1 MFKIKNKI
9 LKISI
14 LFYLVTSVVI
24 LSSIALIA
32 VNNTVHAALLLVL
45 IFFNTAILWLMMN
58 AEFLAIV
65 LVLVYVGAV
74 LVLFLFV
81 IMLLDIQVQ
90 KTVSKKLYLIF
101 SVVISIIM
109 FAELYMVIFYHDF
122 ENTVVENLSQDTSNT
137 YEIGLLLFTEH
148 IFSFEVTAFILL
160 VAIIAAIAINMS
172 DRERALRQDPAKQ
185 ILETKESRLKIIK
198 DNEI

>member
-1 MFKIKNKI
+1 MDI
-9 LKISI
+9 ISI

-122 ENTVVENLSQDTSNT
+122 ENTVVENLTPDTSNT

-185 ILETKESRLKIIK
+185 ISETKKSRLKIIK

>member
-1 MFKIKNKI
+1 MDI
-9 LKISI
+9 ISI

-24 LSSIALIA
+24 FSSIALIA

-185 ILETKESRLKIIK
+185 ILETKKSRLKIIK

>member
-1 MFKIKNKI
+1 MDI
-9 LKISI
+9 ISI

-45 IFFNTAILWLMMN
+45 IFFNTAVLWLMMN

-101 SVVISIIM
+101 SVVISLIM

-122 ENTVVENLSQDTSNT
+122 ENTVIENFSQDTSNT

-185 ILETKESRLKIIK
+185 ILETKKSRLKIIK

>member
-1 MFKIKNKI
+1 MDI
-9 LKISI
+9 ISI

-90 KTVSKKLYLIF
+90 KTVSTKLYLIF
-101 SVVISIIM
+101 SVLISIIM

-122 ENTVVENLSQDTSNT
+122 ENIVIENLSQDTSNT

>member
-1 MFKIKNKI
+1 MDI
-9 LKISI
+9 ISI

-81 IMLLDIQVQ
+81 TMLLDIQVQ

-109 FAELYMVIFYHDF
+109 FTELYMVIFYHDF
-122 ENTVVENLSQDTSNT
+122 ENIVIENLSQDTSNT

>member
-1 MFKIKNKI
+1 MVI
-9 LKISI
+9 ISI

-185 ILETKESRLKIIK
+185 ILETKKSRLKIIK

>member
-1 MFKIKNKI
+1 MDI
-9 LKISI
+9 ISI

-90 KTVSKKLYLIF
+90 KTVSKKLYLVF

-122 ENTVVENLSQDTSNT
+122 ENIVIENLSQDTSNT

>member
-1 MFKIKNKI
+1 MDI
-9 LKISI
+9 ISI

-122 ENTVVENLSQDTSNT
+122 ENIVIENLSQDTSNT

-185 ILETKESRLKIIK
+185 ILESKRSRLKIIK

>member
-1 MFKIKNKI
+1 MDI
-9 LKISI
+9 ISI

-122 ENTVVENLSQDTSNT
+122 EITVVEN
-137 YEIGLLLFTEH
+137 
-148 IFSFEVTAFILL
+148 
-160 VAIIAAIAINMS
+160 
-172 DRERALRQDPAKQ
+172 
-185 ILETKESRLKIIK
+185 
-198 DNEI
+198 

>member
-1 MFKIKNKI
+1 MDI
-9 LKISI
+9 ISI

-122 ENTVVENLSQDTSNT
+122 ENTVIENLSQDSSNT

-185 ILETKESRLKIIK
+185 ILETKKSRLKIIK

>member
-1 MFKIKNKI
+1 MDI
-9 LKISI
+9 ISI

-122 ENTVVENLSQDTSNT
+122 GNTVIENLGQDTSNT

-185 ILETKESRLKIIK
+185 ILETKKSRLKIIK

>member
-1 MFKIKNKI
+1 MDI
-9 LKISI
+9 ISI

-24 LSSIALIA
+24 ISSIGLII

-45 IFFNTAILWLMMN
+45 IFFNTAVLWLMMN

-81 IMLLDIQVQ
+81 IMLLDIQVK
-90 KTVSKKLYLIF
+90 KTVSKKLYLLF
-101 SVVISIIM
+101 SVTISAIM
-109 FAELYMVIFYHDF
+109 FAELYLVIFYHDF
-122 ENTVVENLSQDTSNT
+122 QNSAVEIINKNTSNT

-160 VAIIAAIAINMS
+160 VAIIAAIAINMT
-172 DRERALRQDPAKQ
+172 DRQRALRQDPGKQ
-185 ILETKESRLKIIK
+185 ILETKEKRLKILK
-198 DNEI
+198 DDEI

>member
-1 MFKIKNKI
+1 MDI
-9 LKISI
+9 ISI

-24 LSSIALIA
+24 ISSIGLIV

-45 IFFNTAILWLMMN
+45 IFFNTAVLWLMMN

-81 IMLLDIQVQ
+81 IMLLDIQVK
-90 KTVSKKLYLIF
+90 KTVSKKLYLLF
-101 SVVISIIM
+101 SIIISTIM
-109 FAELYMVIFYHDF
+109 FAELYLVIFYHDF
-122 ENTVVENLSQDTSNT
+122 QNSSVKIIDQNISNT

-148 IFSFEVTAFILL
+148 VFSFEVTAFILL
-160 VAIIAAIAINMS
+160 VAIIAAIAINMT
-172 DRERALRQDPAKQ
+172 DRQRALRQDPGKQ
-185 ILETKESRLKIIK
+185 ILETKEIRLKIFK
-198 DNEI
+198 DDEI

>member
-1 MFKIKNKI
+1 MDI
-9 LKISI
+9 ISI

-122 ENTVVENLSQDTSNT
+122 ENTVIENFSQDTSNT

-172 DRERALRQDPAKQ
+172 DRQRALRQDPAKQ
-185 ILETKESRLKIIK
+185 ILETKKSRLKIIK

>member
-1 MFKIKNKI
+1 MDI
-9 LKISI
+9 ISI

-24 LSSIALIA
+24 LSSVGLIV

-45 IFFNTAILWLMMN
+45 IFFNTAVLWLMMN

-81 IMLLDIQVQ
+81 IMLLDIQVK
-90 KTVSKKLYLIF
+90 KTVSKKLYLLF
-101 SVVISIIM
+101 SVIISTIM
-109 FAELYMVIFYHDF
+109 FAELYLVIFYHDF
-122 ENTVVENLSQDTSNT
+122 QNHSVEILSQNESNT
-137 YEIGLLLFTEH
+137 YDIGLLLFTEH

-160 VAIIAAIAINMS
+160 VAIIAAIAINMT
-172 DRERALRQDPAKQ
+172 DRQRALRQDPGKQ
-185 ILETKESRLKIIK
+185 ILETKENRLKILK
-198 DNEI
+198 DHEI

>member
-1 MFKIKNKI
+1 MDI
-9 LKISI
+9 ISI

-122 ENTVVENLSQDTSNT
+122 ENTVIENLSQDTSNT

-172 DRERALRQDPAKQ
+172 DRQRALRQDPAKQ
-185 ILETKESRLKIIK
+185 ILETKKSRLKIIK

>member
-1 MFKIKNKI
+1 MDI
-9 LKISI
+9 ISI

-101 SVVISIIM
+101 SVVISTIM

-122 ENTVVENLSQDTSNT
+122 ENTVIENFSQDTSNT

-185 ILETKESRLKIIK
+185 ILETKKSRLKIIK

>member
-1 MFKIKNKI
+1 MDI
-9 LKISI
+9 ISI

-122 ENTVVENLSQDTSNT
+122 ENIVIENLGQDTSNT

-185 ILETKESRLKIIK
+185 ILETKKSRLKIIK

>member
-1 MFKIKNKI
+1 MDI
-9 LKISI
+9 ISI

-81 IMLLDIQVQ
+81 IMLLDIQLQ

-122 ENTVVENLSQDTSNT
+122 ENTVIENFSQDTSNT

-185 ILETKESRLKIIK
+185 ILESKKSRLKIIK

>member
-1 MFKIKNKI
+1 MDI
-9 LKISI
+9 ISI

-90 KTVSKKLYLIF
+90 KTVSKRLYLIF
-101 SVVISIIM
+101 SIVISIIM

-122 ENTVVENLSQDTSNT
+122 ENTVIENLSQDTSNT

-185 ILETKESRLKIIK
+185 ILETKKSRLKIIK

>member
-1 MFKIKNKI
+1 MDI
-9 LKISI
+9 ISI

-122 ENTVVENLSQDTSNT
+122 ENTVIENLSEDTSNT

-185 ILETKESRLKIIK
+185 ILESKKSRLKIIK

>member
-1 MFKIKNKI
+1 MDI
-9 LKISI
+9 ISI

-24 LSSIALIA
+24 LSSIGLIV

-45 IFFNTAILWLMMN
+45 IFFNTAVLWLMMN

-81 IMLLDIQVQ
+81 IMLLDIQVK
-90 KTVSKKLYLIF
+90 KTVSKKLYLLF
-101 SVVISIIM
+101 SVIISTIM
-109 FAELYMVIFYHDF
+109 FAELYLVIFYHDF
-122 ENTVVENLSQDTSNT
+122 QNHSVEILSQNISNT

-160 VAIIAAIAINMS
+160 VAIIAAIAINMT
-172 DRERALRQDPAKQ
+172 DRQRALRQDPGKQ
-185 ILETKESRLKIIK
+185 ILETKENRLKILK
-198 DNEI
+198 DDEI

>member
-1 MFKIKNKI
+1 MDI
-9 LKISI
+9 ISI

-45 IFFNTAILWLMMN
+45 IFFNTAVLWLMMN

-101 SVVISIIM
+101 SVVISTIM

-122 ENTVVENLSQDTSNT
+122 ENTVIENFSQDTSNT

-185 ILETKESRLKIIK
+185 ILETKKSRLKIIK

>member
-1 MFKIKNKI
+1 MDI
-9 LKISI
+9 ISI

-24 LSSIALIA
+24 LSSIGLIV

-45 IFFNTAILWLMMN
+45 IFFNTAVLWLMMN

-81 IMLLDIQVQ
+81 IMLLDIQVK
-90 KTVSKKLYLIF
+90 KTVSKKLYLLF
-101 SVVISIIM
+101 SVIISTIM
-109 FAELYMVIFYHDF
+109 FAELYLVIFYHDF
-122 ENTVVENLSQDTSNT
+122 QNHSAEVLSQNISNT

-160 VAIIAAIAINMS
+160 VAIIAAIAINMT
-172 DRERALRQDPAKQ
+172 DRQRALRQDPGKQ
-185 ILETKESRLKIIK
+185 ILETKENRLKILK
-198 DNEI
+198 DDEI

>member
-1 MFKIKNKI
+1 M
-9 LKISI
+9 S
-14 LFYLVTSVVI
+14 LVI
-24 LSSIALIA
+24 

-45 IFFNTAILWLMMN
+45 IFFNSAILWLMLL

-81 IMLLDIQVQ
+81 IMLLDIEYKKNISQ
-90 KTVSKKLYLIF
+90 KLYLTF
-101 SVVISIIM
+101 SIIISIIM

-122 ENTVVENLSQDTSNT
+122 SGTIQPGSVSENGNT
-137 YEIGLLLFTEH
+137 YEIGLSLFTNY

-160 VAIIAAIAINMS
+160 VAIVAAIAINMQEKKRS
-172 DRERALRQDPAKQ
+172 LRQDPGKQ
-185 ILETKESRLKIIK
+185 VLENKNSRLKIIRDK
-198 DNEI
+198 KS

>member
-1 MFKIKNKI
+1 MDI
-9 LKISI
+9 ISI

-101 SVVISIIM
+101 SIVISIIM

>member
-1 MFKIKNKI
+1 MDI
-9 LKISI
+9 ISI

-122 ENTVVENLSQDTSNT
+122 ENTVIENFSQDTSNT

-185 ILETKESRLKIIK
+185 ILETKKSRLKIIK

>member
-1 MFKIKNKI
+1 MDI
-9 LKISI
+9 ISI

-122 ENTVVENLSQDTSNT
+122 ENIVIENLGQDTSNT

>member
-1 MFKIKNKI
+1 
-9 LKISI
+9 
-14 LFYLVTSVVI
+14 
-24 LSSIALIA
+24 
-32 VNNTVHAALLLVL
+32 
-45 IFFNTAILWLMMN
+45 
-58 AEFLAIV
+58 
-65 LVLVYVGAV
+65 
-74 LVLFLFV
+74 
-81 IMLLDIQVQ
+81 
-90 KTVSKKLYLIF
+90 
-101 SVVISIIM
+101 M

-122 ENTVVENLSQDTSNT
+122 ENTVIENFSQDTSNT

-185 ILETKESRLKIIK
+185 ILETKKSRLKIIK

>member
-1 MFKIKNKI
+1 MDI
-9 LKISI
+9 ISI

-90 KTVSKKLYLIF
+90 KAVSKKLYLIF

-122 ENTVVENLSQDTSNT
+122 ENIVIENLSQDTSNT

-185 ILETKESRLKIIK
+185 ILETKKSRLKIIK